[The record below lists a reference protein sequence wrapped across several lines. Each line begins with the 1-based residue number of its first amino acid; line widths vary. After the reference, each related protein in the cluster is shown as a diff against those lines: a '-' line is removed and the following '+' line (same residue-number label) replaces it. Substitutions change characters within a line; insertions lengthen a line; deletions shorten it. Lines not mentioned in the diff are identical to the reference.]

1 MLSTSSLQNIAA
13 GASKAVAGMRHTI
26 DGLNGKIET
35 LESDKSRSREFVL
48 EQIKAEREQ
57 VLQALG
63 NALESIRD
71 AAATVAPHR
80 EFWADRSLLLSRIP
94 FDADPAV
101 DAALRLRYASEL
113 PTMDLPLLKATQ
125 KNALADG
132 NLALVWACAMAARSS
147 GGGALADLSA
157 VEIPQQAAALS
168 LIDSC
173 DGYLAEAEMIVAG
186 ASGLSMDPVRKL
198 TFARRM
204 QPNMPTSHNSPGREA
219 A

>member
-1 MLSTSSLQNIAA
+1 MHNLTTLQN
-13 GASKAVAGMRHTI
+13 VAGGAAKSIASMRRTI
-26 DGLNGKIET
+26 DALNGTIVR

-48 EQIKAEREQ
+48 EQVKAEREK
-57 VLQALG
+57 VLPALG
-63 NALESIRD
+63 DSLKSVRE
-71 AAATVAPHR
+71 AAAVAEQNR
-80 EFWADRSLLLSRIP
+80 EFWANRDLLLSRIQ
-94 FDADPAV
+94 FDSDPAV
-101 DAALRLRYASEL
+101 DAALRLRYAKEL
-113 PTMDLPLLKATQ
+113 PAMDLPLLKATQ

-147 GGGALADLSA
+147 GAGALADLSA
-157 VEIPQQAAALS
+157 VEIPQQATALS

-186 ASGLSMDPVRKL
+186 ANGLSMDPVRKL

-204 QPNMPTSHNSPGREA
+204 QPSMPTSHNSPGREA

>member
-1 MLSTSSLQNIAA
+1 MLSNSSLQNIAA
-13 GASKAVAGMRHTI
+13 GASKAVAGMRRTI
-26 DGLNGKIET
+26 DGLNGKVEM

-48 EQIKAEREQ
+48 ESIQAEREQ
-57 VLQALG
+57 VLPALG
-63 NALESIRD
+63 RALESVRD
-71 AAATVAPHR
+71 AAATVAAHR

-101 DAALRLRYASEL
+101 DSALRLRYATEL
-113 PTMDLPLLKATQ
+113 PAMDLPMLTATQ

-132 NLALVWACAMAARSS
+132 NLALVWACAMAARANGS
-147 GGGALADLSA
+147 GSLTDLSA
-157 VEIPQQAAALS
+157 VEIPQQAIALS
-168 LIDSC
+168 LIDAC

-186 ASGLSMDPVRKL
+186 ANGLSMDPVRKL

-204 QPNMPTSHNSPGREA
+204 QPNMPTSHNSLGREA

>member
-1 MLSTSSLQNIAA
+1 MMNLQSMQNISGGAA
-13 GASKAVAGMRHTI
+13 KTVAGMRHTI
-26 DGLNGKIET
+26 DGLNSKIEI
-35 LESDKSRSREFVL
+35 LENDKSRSRTFVL
-48 EQIKAEREQ
+48 ESIKAEREK
-57 VLQALG
+57 VLPALG
-63 NALESIRD
+63 KALESIRE
-71 AAATVAPHR
+71 AVANVSLHR
-80 EFWADRSLLLSRIP
+80 EFWADRSLLLSRIQ
-94 FDADPAV
+94 FDSDPAV
-101 DAALRLRYASEL
+101 DAALRVRYATEL
-113 PTMDLPLLKATQ
+113 PAMDLPLLKATQ
-125 KNALADG
+125 KNALVDG

-147 GGGALADLSA
+147 GVGALADLTA

-186 ASGLSMDPVRKL
+186 ANGLSMDPVRKL